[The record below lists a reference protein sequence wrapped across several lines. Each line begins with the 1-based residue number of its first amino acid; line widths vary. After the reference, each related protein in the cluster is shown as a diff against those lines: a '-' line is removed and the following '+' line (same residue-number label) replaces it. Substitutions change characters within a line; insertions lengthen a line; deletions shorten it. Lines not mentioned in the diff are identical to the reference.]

1 MKKKIYLIEDD
12 NDILSKTPKTK
23 FLEILEVIDKDVS
36 SEILDDIITNYACME
51 HIIKEKIYE
60 DKINEYLKNYY
71 ATNKDDID
79 DIKKSLYMEFVGNII
94 FKLPQ

>member
-1 MKKKIYLIEDD
+1 
-12 NDILSKTPKTK
+12 
-23 FLEILEVIDKDVS
+23 
-36 SEILDDIITNYACME
+36 ME